1 MNQQPKLLRGRLIHQ
16 QRTRLALFVGTML
29 SITLIAVP
37 IFAQAQ
43 LTERSKVAI
52 NGIGPIRVGMTVA
65 EAEKSS
71 GIKLVE
77 KGARV
82 GTGGCYSLVPKA
94 APQNLGLMVIS
105 NREDNRIVRTQDR
118 IARVD
123 IYKGSSITTLSGA
136 KVGDTEARIKSLY
149 PGQIR
154 VTPHKY
160 TGRNGGHYLTFVPKD
175 ASDSNYRV
183 IFETLNG
190 RVTQFR
196 SGKLPEV
203 EFVEGCA

>member
-1 MNQQPKLLRGRLIHQ
+1 MQR
-16 QRTRLALFVGTML
+16 QRTLLALFVGTIL
-29 SITLIAVP
+29 AISLVAVP

-52 NGIGPIRVGMTVA
+52 NGIGPIRIGMTVA
-65 EAEKSS
+65 EAEKSA
-71 GIKLVE
+71 GIQLVE
-77 KGARV
+77 KGARA
-82 GTGGCYSLVPKA
+82 GMGGCYALVPKA
-94 APQNLGLMVIS
+94 KPQNLGLMVIS

-123 IYKGSSITTLSGA
+123 IYKGSSITTVSGA

-154 VTPHKY
+154 VTPHQY
-160 TGRNGGHYLTFVPKD
+160 TGRSGGHYLTLVPKD